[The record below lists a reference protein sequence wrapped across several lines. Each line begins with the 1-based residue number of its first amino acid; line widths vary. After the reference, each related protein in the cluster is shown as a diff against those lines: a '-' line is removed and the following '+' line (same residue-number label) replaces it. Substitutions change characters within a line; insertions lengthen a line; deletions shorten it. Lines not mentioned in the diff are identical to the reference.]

1 MIGISEAMDKEA
13 NSETIEKKVKIVSTK
28 GTVGGKPRIDGTR
41 ISVVDVVQAYEQLD
55 YTIEKI
61 AYEYGI
67 SVPQTLEA
75 LKYYYENPEE
85 IREQIRED
93 KEFIKS
99 LKEEGKIETLS
110 DFI

>member
-1 MIGISEAMDKEA
+1 MDKEA
-13 NSETIEKKVKIVSTK
+13 NSETIEKKAKIVKTE
-28 GTVGGKPRIDGTR
+28 GTVGGNPRIDGTR
-41 ISVVDVVQAYEQLD
+41 IRVVDVVQAYEQLD

-75 LKYYYENPEE
+75 LKYYYEHPEE

-93 KEFIKS
+93 KEFIKR

>member
-1 MIGISEAMDKEA
+1 MDKEA
-13 NSETIEKKVKIVSTK
+13 NSETIEKKVKIVSTE

>member
-1 MIGISEAMDKEA
+1 MDKEG
-13 NSETIEKKVKIVSTK
+13 NSETIEKKAKIVKTEE
-28 GTVGGKPRIDGTR
+28 TVGGKARIDGTR
-41 ISVVDVVQAYEQLD
+41 IRVVDVAQAYEQLD

-99 LKEEGKIETLS
+99 LKEE
-110 DFI
+110 